1 MNRWPMPT
9 TSKRNCARSGSNR
22 TRPLRRVS
30 RTVDTQRPC
39 FRCWPVGEDG
49 QDHGHVL
56 NWHPGLVHH
65 SISSGSMKG
74 TNNKIK
80 TLKTGVRLP
89 GPGVLQTQDSGDSRG
104 QVRFNRMNLSSGLR
118 ARFCAW
124 VARDSIEYQGVG
136 EC

>member
-1 MNRWPMPT
+1 
-9 TSKRNCARSGSNR
+9 
-22 TRPLRRVS
+22 
-30 RTVDTQRPC
+30 
-39 FRCWPVGEDG
+39 
-49 QDHGHVL
+49 
-56 NWHPGLVHH
+56 
-65 SISSGSMKG
+65 MKG